1 MIRTQRIA
9 TTAWLSALLWALLV
23 CNAAWAGVSAR
34 VANNPVM
41 QGETVQL
48 LVEVDSATPGEPD
61 FSPLERDFAIL
72 RSSSGSQVTSVGG
85 QTTRTRTWS
94 LLLAP
99 KRVGNIV
106 IQPIRVGQAASNPI
120 AVEVRVPDAQAGQA
134 APAFIEFSADTTR
147 PYVRQQVQ
155 LSVKLFVSGQLASG
169 GLSDPAADGAVI
181 EQLGEQQESQAIRGQ
196 TRYRVFERSYVL
208 FAEAAG
214 ALDITPPSF
223 SGELRSGRSPRA
235 LFNFG
240 GLGDTRT
247 VVANGE
253 PITLDI
259 QPPPA
264 DAPADNW
271 LPATDVSLSQRLLP
285 ADAEPQVGVPLTR
298 EITVSIDGQLHTQI
312 APLTLPT
319 LAGAQVYAEPPDGST
334 RSAPDGGVRGVQTQ
348 RWAVIP
354 QTAGALELPAV
365 ELRWW
370 DTRSDNVRTAK
381 LPARTLN
388 VLPATT
394 AAPATIPV
402 TPREQQGAAIAAGS
416 TTPVTPAEAAP
427 NWWPVLAITALSA
440 WLLTV
445 VAWIATRW
453 VGNRPYA
460 TLRKHRR
467 QQHKAHKSALQAACR
482 ADDPRAARSH
492 LLAWAASRFA
502 APELTRLADLAP
514 LLRHAGATLELAQD
528 AERAMLALDRAA
540 FGQDSNTD
548 WQQIAAML
556 PRIDALKSMDTPAQT
571 LNLPPMYP
579 A

>member
-1 MIRTQRIA
+1 MFSTPQIVRA
-9 TTAWLSALLWALLV
+9 TWLGTLIGAVMFCGAT
-23 CNAAWAGVSAR
+23 WAGVSAR

-48 LVEVDSATPGEPD
+48 LVEVDAATRGEPD
-61 FSPLERDFAIL
+61 FSPLERDFTIV

-106 IQPIRVGQAASNPI
+106 IQPIRVGQAASDPI
-120 AVEVRVPDAQAGQA
+120 AIEVLVPDAQAGQA

-181 EQLGEQQESQAIRGQ
+181 EQLGEQQESQAIRRQ
-196 TRYRVFERSYVL
+196 TRYRVFERSYVA

-214 ALDITPPSF
+214 TLDIAPPSF

-247 VVANGE
+247 VVATGE
-253 PITLDI
+253 PITLAV

-271 LPATDVSLSQRLLP
+271 LPATDVSLGQRLLP
-285 ADAEPQVGVPLTR
+285 ADAEPQVGVPITR
-298 EITVSIDGQLHTQI
+298 EITVSVDGQLHTQI
-312 APLTLPT
+312 APLALPD
-319 LAGAQVYAEPPDGST
+319 LANAQVYAEPPDGNT
-334 RSAPDGGVRGVQTQ
+334 RSASGGGVRGVQTQ

-354 QTAGALELPAV
+354 QSAGALELPAV

-370 DTRSDNVRTAK
+370 DIGSDSMRTAT
-381 LPARTLN
+381 LPARSLN
-388 VLPATT
+388 VSPAAS
-394 AAPATIPV
+394 AAPTTIPV
-402 TPREQQGAAIAAGS
+402 PPDKQQSPANLTGRAPAVA
-416 TTPVTPAEAAP
+416 AEAAP
-427 NWWPVLAITALSA
+427 SWWSVLAIAALSG
-440 WLLTV
+440 WLLTIA
-445 VAWIATRW
+445 AWIATRW
-453 VGNRPYA
+453 NSNRHHAP
-460 TLRKHRR
+460 LRKHRKHTLR
-467 QQHKAHKSALQAACR
+467 AHRSALLAACK
-482 ADDPRAARSH
+482 AGEPRAARTH
-492 LLAWAASRFA
+492 LLAWAASRFT

-514 LLRHAGATLELAQD
+514 LLRRADAPPELVQEATRIL
-528 AERAMLALDRAA
+528 LALDRAA
-540 FGQDSNTD
+540 FGQDNNPD
-548 WQQIAAML
+548 WRQIADIL
-556 PRIDALKSMDTPAQT
+556 PRIDALKTTDTVPQT
-571 LNLPPMYP
+571 LHLPPLYP